1 MSKASLGQSECESTV
16 GDANQPVEPYI
27 PTYAEMIRREYG
39 DELHTNIYMH
49 TERDLEE
56 ARDTLGELAEIL
68 SNERYPAQD
77 IKALYTARACV
88 MAEIK
93 RRNHDETIY

>member
-1 MSKASLGQSECESTV
+1 MSYASLNATQCESTV
-16 GDANQPVEPYI
+16 GDINQPVERYI
-27 PTYAEMIRREYG
+27 PTYAETIRREYG

-49 TERDLEE
+49 SERDLEE
-56 ARDTLGELAEIL
+56 ARDRLGELAEIL

-88 MAEIK
+88 LAEIK
-93 RRNHDETIY
+93 RRNQT